1 MTGATQEDLDELL
14 ACGLQ
19 DRVTPYAKYPYDQQL
34 ILKRED
40 LSKMLGKFG
49 TQLDKDI
56 SMGRE
61 VAPTWYKQNKEMPLS
76 DQIVNFAE
84 QIDGYRNKVELT
96 VGRCYAPPASEKVE
110 KVESGEE
117 KMEI

>member
-1 MTGATQEDLDELL
+1 
-14 ACGLQ
+14 
-19 DRVTPYAKYPYDQQL
+19 
-34 ILKRED
+34 
-40 LSKMLGKFG
+40 MLGKFG
-49 TQLDKDI
+49 SQLDKDI

-84 QIDGYRNKVELT
+84 QIDGYRNKVEFT
-96 VGRCYAPPASEKVE
+96 VGRCYAPVQEKAE
-110 KVESGEE
+110 KNETGEE